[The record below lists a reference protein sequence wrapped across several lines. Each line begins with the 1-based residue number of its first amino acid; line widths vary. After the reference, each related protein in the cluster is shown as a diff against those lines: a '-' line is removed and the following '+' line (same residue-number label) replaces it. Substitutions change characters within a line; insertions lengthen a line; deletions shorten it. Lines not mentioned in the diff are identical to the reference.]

1 MSSQK
6 HECGVKYFPGFKNY
20 GAPSKGIEKTP
31 GVLVMGLEHIWGLLS
46 FSAVLIISLVFSCL
60 DYEWGYTSYGKLPRE
75 PYLMLGHCK
84 IRQSLY
90 ITFFSLS
97 CNSTIK

>member
-31 GVLVMGLEHIWGLLS
+31 GVLVMDLEHIWGLLS
-46 FSAVLIISLVFSCL
+46 FSSVVNYLFSALLSRLWMGIYQLWKAAQRALADALSLQNKAKSLNHVLLL
-60 DYEWGYTSYGKLPRE
+60 EL
-75 PYLMLGHCK
+75 
-84 IRQSLY
+84 
-90 ITFFSLS
+90 
-97 CNSTIK
+97 